1 MTDLD
6 TLIAAH
12 PDAVTSVRTHDGH
25 VVSHTVI
32 VDTDTGRQAHT
43 FDAGLVERT
52 IDHGDG
58 TGIHEFY
65 DSEGNITGQELLSGL
80 EPWADEPEI
89 PTVAEAMSKLKSV
102 TSLAQVRS
110 AAGELELALAARGI
124 S

>member
-1 MTDLD
+1 M
-6 TLIAAH
+6 
-12 PDAVTSVRTHDGH
+12 VTSEYFDG
-25 VVSHTVI
+25 VLAAEI
-32 VDTDTGRQAHT
+32 
-43 FDAGLVERT
+43 

-89 PTVAEAMSKLKSV
+89 PTVAEVMSKLKSV